1 MRPWQ
6 SREGTAD
13 SYRLPLKRNRSR
25 RGLQV
30 WWHFADRT
38 SHCRGAD
45 SRARRCTNDSYGLS
59 PKRHR
64 PPRIVIARR
73 RSRRGNLGKAV
84 TVSPIAFPRSNMV
97 LRDSH
102 VASLL
107 GMTNLGHCA
116 NELMPQIMPACKA
129 VTDRRYRRN
138 CFNAAQYGS
147 AVRCR
152 ARHASPR
159 LVKKVPSGLFSPSCF
174 PNCKIK
180 FCSMILQFC
189 RCGGLFD
196 AKGHPDGF
204 LSHFPS
210 LRNFRLSR
218 FFDSLAPT

>member
-1 MRPWQ
+1 
-6 SREGTAD
+6 
-13 SYRLPLKRNRSR
+13 
-25 RGLQV
+25 
-30 WWHFADRT
+30 
-38 SHCRGAD
+38 
-45 SRARRCTNDSYGLS
+45 
-59 PKRHR
+59 
-64 PPRIVIARR
+64 
-73 RSRRGNLGKAV
+73 
-84 TVSPIAFPRSNMV
+84 MV

-189 RCGGLFD
+189 RCGGGSN
-196 AKGHPDGF
+196 AKGHSDGF

-210 LRNFRLSR
+210 LRNFQLSVILTICVPPFLLYRKTPQSTTGKQAGPGALQRLILPLTFSGR
-218 FFDSLAPT
+218 HGIMGTR

>member
-1 MRPWQ
+1 
-6 SREGTAD
+6 
-13 SYRLPLKRNRSR
+13 
-25 RGLQV
+25 
-30 WWHFADRT
+30 
-38 SHCRGAD
+38 
-45 SRARRCTNDSYGLS
+45 
-59 PKRHR
+59 
-64 PPRIVIARR
+64 
-73 RSRRGNLGKAV
+73 
-84 TVSPIAFPRSNMV
+84 MV

-189 RCGGLFD
+189 RCGGGSN

-218 FFDSLAPT
+218 FFDSLAPTMVCPKIQKIPLHAQGDLLLSYREPSRATNSVSRTNTAATHFVRRESFASSVPALPLPR

>member
-1 MRPWQ
+1 
-6 SREGTAD
+6 
-13 SYRLPLKRNRSR
+13 
-25 RGLQV
+25 
-30 WWHFADRT
+30 
-38 SHCRGAD
+38 
-45 SRARRCTNDSYGLS
+45 
-59 PKRHR
+59 
-64 PPRIVIARR
+64 
-73 RSRRGNLGKAV
+73 
-84 TVSPIAFPRSNMV
+84 
-97 LRDSH
+97 
-102 VASLL
+102 
-107 GMTNLGHCA
+107 MTNLGHCA

-129 VTDRRYRRN
+129 VTDRRYRRT

-218 FFDSLAPT
+218 FFDSLKGMQPHPLYLSSFPQDVRQCVQSPQQPQQPRWCSMCQSDTASHAASSASTTHSSQPMRQAISSRS